1 MVIVYF
7 YPFFFAEIQSKL
19 LYQSYHQHRHLEV
32 LIFGNDLTNIRPLSG
47 NFASHNVQTTPAS
60 AKAHHFEKNAN
71 KEENMHDTT
80 NTEVTNMV
88 EANLFYILCNH
99 HQANTYQN
107 MINNRLF
114 LLALQPN
121 FIHSM
126 SGYSINR
133 IRVVLAE
140 QNKTNRW
147 LAEQM
152 GKSEI
157 TISRWVQNKSQPS
170 LEQLLQV
177 AKLLSISPKD
187 LINDI
192 NNN

>member
-1 MVIVYF
+1 
-7 YPFFFAEIQSKL
+7 
-19 LYQSYHQHRHLEV
+19 
-32 LIFGNDLTNIRPLSG
+32 
-47 NFASHNVQTTPAS
+47 
-60 AKAHHFEKNAN
+60 
-71 KEENMHDTT
+71 MHT
-80 NTEVTNMV
+80 
-88 EANLFYILCNH
+88 
-99 HQANTYQN
+99 
-107 MINNRLF
+107 
-114 LLALQPN
+114 N
-121 FIHSM
+121 FIYNMMDS
-126 SGYSINR
+126 SINR

-192 NNN
+192 NNSEAENV

>member
-1 MVIVYF
+1 M
-7 YPFFFAEIQSKL
+7 L
-19 LYQSYHQHRHLEV
+19 
-32 LIFGNDLTNIRPLSG
+32 
-47 NFASHNVQTTPAS
+47 NV
-60 AKAHHFEKNAN
+60 
-71 KEENMHDTT
+71 
-80 NTEVTNMV
+80 
-88 EANLFYILCNH
+88 
-99 HQANTYQN
+99 YQN
-107 MINNRLF
+107 MINSRFF
-114 LLALQPN
+114 LLSLQPK

-126 SGYSINR
+126 AEYSINR

-157 TISRWVQNKSQPS
+157 TISRWVQNKIQPS

-192 NNN
+192 NNSSTENV